1 MPCNIYRIGAKF
13 CDLALGAEF
22 LDECLHSSMKWS
34 SGTFSPQE
42 DKRFSFGRKQYL
54 NNLAYFVA
62 KLYKSQTAPCHL
74 KTFWKHIT
82 ESIQCR
88 FFSTLGFRCL
98 ILPPCI
104 YVKNLTLK
112 WISEVVLAHF

>member
-13 CDLALGAEF
+13 CDLAWEQNL

-42 DKRFSFGRKQYL
+42 DKRFSFGHKQYL
-54 NNLAYFVA
+54 NNLAYFVP
-62 KLYKSQTAPCHL
+62 KLYKGQTAPCHL

-88 FFSTLGFRCL
+88 IFFHVRFSMFDFTSMHLCQKPNFEMDKRGCFGL
-98 ILPPCI
+98 L
-104 YVKNLTLK
+104 
-112 WISEVVLAHF
+112 